1 MDVKSYLLEL
11 GYSEEDATTYANDP
25 KLSKVVTASAAR
37 YEEGNSAKTAAEE
50 ARAEAARKSKELN
63 DWWTSTA
70 QPAILAA
77 DNGGAVAVAEAAQY
91 KAYLKELKT
100 KGYEIPDAWLK
111 EPGSVTPPPVVNPN
125 PTNNFDPHKAAVE
138 MARQTAMVAD
148 LDNEYRELF
157 GSSVPGGMSGMLEE
171 ALAAGKPLR
180 DHVRAKFNFEGK
192 RGELAAA
199 KEADRVAKITKDIE
213 EKTEAK
219 FAALRNPNLAPAVVA
234 KGVAVAEANKDHAD
248 SWKTRAGR
256 REAKVDR
263 LDRFKGLKIAS

>member
-1 MDVKSYLLEL
+1 MDVKKYLLEI

-25 KLSKVVTASAAR
+25 KLSKIVTASATR
-37 YEEGNSAKTAAEE
+37 YEEGSNARTAAE
-50 ARAEAARKSKELN
+50 AAATEAAKKDKELR
-63 DWWTSTA
+63 DWWTNTA
-70 QPAILAA
+70 QPAILNADGGTAA
-77 DNGGAVAVAEAAQY
+77 ARAEAAKY
-91 KAYLKELKT
+91 KAYVQTLKEQ
-100 KGYEIPDAWLK
+100 GYPVPDDMVTATVTTA
-111 EPGSVTPPPVVNPN
+111 VTPTATTT
-125 PTNNFDPHKAAVE
+125 TNNFDPHKAAVE
-138 MARQTAMVAD
+138 MARQTALVAD